1 MTIKKASAPSKT
13 SAQTHT
19 ETETETETKAKVKA
33 KAEPKST
40 STHAPATSPNSS
52 VRHAFPDDAVGAED
66 ESAAD
71 ATDSK
76 DKPAS
81 SKQTSHPRKSK

>member
-13 SAQTHT
+13 SAQTH
-19 ETETETETKAKVKA
+19 TETETETKAKVKA

-40 STHAPATSPNSS
+40 STHAPATSPSSS